1 MWLISE
7 ISRVT
12 IVLDWTHEHL
22 RYKDLL
28 SGHHECHAAVNA
40 DFALAVAYILYYAM
54 DTTAKGT

>member
-1 MWLISE
+1 MCLISE

-28 SGHHECHAAVNA
+28 SGHHAAVNA